1 MLYKVVIGRDTYLGT
16 AEEVV
21 GWMSRA
27 QGAPSAA
34 QGGLEAF
41 MQGIAARAAERVGGV
56 SIDASS
62 PVAFLESLREAGLA
76 RVEDRPEASSERVD
90 VGEVVRPDDPIT
102 IGEGM
107 RAEDLEDVMD
117 DVRGDVREDVE
128 DALDS
133 EADRADSGPSG
144 GSDEGP

>member
-1 MLYKVVIGRDTYLGT
+1 MLYKVVIGRDAYLGT

-27 QGAPSAA
+27 QGAPSGA

-41 MQGIAARAAERVGGV
+41 MQGIAARAAERLGGV

-62 PVAFLESLREAGLA
+62 PVAFLETLREAGLA
-76 RVEDRPEASSERVD
+76 EVEERPEASAERTD
-90 VGEVVRPDDPIT
+90 PKEIVRPEDPIT

-107 RAEDLEDVMD
+107 DAADLDGVID
-117 DVRGDVREDVE
+117 DVE
-128 DALDS
+128 DALDL
-133 EADRADSGPSG
+133 EADRPDPRSSG
-144 GSDEGP
+144 GCDEGT

>member
-41 MQGIAARAAERVGGV
+41 MQGIAARATERVGGV

-62 PVAFLESLREAGLA
+62 PVAFLESLREAGLV
-76 RVEDRPEASSERVD
+76 RVEERPEASSERVD
-90 VGEVVRPDDPIT
+90 VAEVVRTDDPIT

-107 RAEDLEDVMD
+107 GAEDLEDVME
-117 DVRGDVREDVE
+117 DVEDAMDDVE

-133 EADRADSGPSG
+133 EADPADSGPSA